1 MNILGLQKNH
11 NASVALFCDS
21 KLVYYNQEERLSKI
35 KNDSFFPYHLL
46 NEVKKLN
53 VKIDKVIAT
62 GYNSFDAHPI
72 YGYMKKI
79 GLIVSPYYD
88 VYHYYKSHHY
98 THAARAFFASKMKKA
113 LILVADGRGSNYIL
127 DNGEQAFE
135 TISVYNCGINEQ
147 ANTAGMDTL
156 YKKLV
161 TTRQGHNAKVKPQ
174 EVYGFDFK
182 AKPIAID
189 DGTKFDVDHRPSA
202 GAFYSRI
209 TNFLGFRTC
218 DEGKLMGLQ
227 SYGKPNKR
235 VEEILSDED
244 LFSYKDKYS
253 KNINFS
259 LNLEKFPELYYHR
272 KLNFK
277 DIHYDLAYETQMKF
291 EREIVEVLNRCATNH
306 KNIIITGGCGLNVVF
321 NYRLKKALPKDVNL
335 YIDPLCGDEGNSIG
349 AAIVYSQ
356 ECGKNNDWDNI
367 YLGPQPKYTID
378 KGNDKIE
385 TVVEHLTNQKIV
397 GLYQGRAEAGPRA
410 LGNRS
415 LLLDPRIKNGK
426 DVMNKV
432 KQREWFRP
440 FGASILEEEAHKW
453 FDMAGLKDSPYMLY
467 AVEALKGVEEK
478 IPAVIHVDNTCRIQ
492 TVNEKQNP
500 VLYRIL
506 KLFNEKTGVPIL
518 MNTSFNLAG
527 DALVETPEDAIDTFE
542 NSDIDY
548 LYFADIKRLYTE

>member
-1 MNILGLQKNH
+1 MFDL
-11 NASVALFCDS
+11 
-21 KLVYYNQEERLSKI
+21 
-35 KNDSFFPYHLL
+35 
-46 NEVKKLN
+46 
-53 VKIDKVIAT
+53 T
-62 GYNSFDAHPI
+62 G
-72 YGYMKKI
+72 K
-79 GLIVSPYYD
+79 
-88 VYHYYKSHHY
+88 
-98 THAARAFFASKMKKA
+98 T
-113 LILVADGRGSNYIL
+113 
-127 DNGEQAFE
+127 
-135 TISVYNCGINEQ
+135 
-147 ANTAGMDTL
+147 
-156 YKKLV
+156 
-161 TTRQGHNAKVKPQ
+161 
-174 EVYGFDFK
+174 
-182 AKPIAID
+182 
-189 DGTKFDVDHRPSA
+189 
-202 GAFYSRI
+202 
-209 TNFLGFRTC
+209 
-218 DEGKLMGLQ
+218 
-227 SYGKPNKR
+227 
-235 VEEILSDED
+235 
-244 LFSYKDKYS
+244 
-253 KNINFS
+253 
-259 LNLEKFPELYYHR
+259 
-272 KLNFK
+272 
-277 DIHYDLAYETQMKF
+277 
-291 EREIVEVLNRCATNH
+291 VL
-306 KNIIITGGCGLNVVF
+306 ITGGCGLNVVF

-426 DVMNKV
+426 DIMNKV

-548 LYFADIKRLYTE
+548 LYFADIERLYTE